1 MCRNSNTTVKDMATI
16 DDDYDQQ
23 LFAEHS
29 YESLEDDTRLLNLFA
44 RISDTYGI
52 KQDEY
57 V

>member
-1 MCRNSNTTVKDMATI
+1 MATI